1 MFYFFWVMQLLLQIL
16 GYCGMKAGIA
26 NTKMYSSKSVFGGI
40 WPVGC
45 CFLTCIV
52 QMVVWSVSSNY

>member
-1 MFYFFWVMQLLLQIL
+1 MFYFFWVTQLLLQIL
-16 GYCGMKAGIA
+16 GDCGMKAGTA
-26 NTKMYSSKSVFGGI
+26 NTKMYSSESVFGGI

-45 CFLTCIV
+45 CFLTCIL